1 MPFIPKAKQILWT
14 HHARAKMAFYRLSEQ
29 RVMRVI
35 HSPKRTEEGVAPK
48 TVAMMQPNSVRTA
61 RAAFVSGSA
70 PHQRA
75 KWARKVP
82 VKSEPVSMPGGKNA
96 QPKEIWS
103 QEIWVMVQDIG
114 KQRKIVSAWRYPGMT
129 RPRSDDSMDALRR
142 EYREF
147 LAGKNVK

>member
-1 MPFIPKAKQILWT
+1 MKDMLFIPKARQILWT
-14 HHARAKMAFYRLSEQ
+14 RHAEAKMKYYQLSKQ

-48 TVAMMQPNSVRTA
+48 TIAMMQPTSIKTSSSVKTTEDKLAGMRYK
-61 RAAFVSGSA
+61 
-70 PHQRA
+70 Q
-75 KWARKVP
+75 
-82 VKSEPVSMPGGKNA
+82 
-96 QPKEIWS
+96 KESWS

-129 RPRSDDSMDALRR
+129 KPRGDDAMDAVRR

-147 LAGKNVK
+147 LAGRS

>member
-1 MPFIPKAKQILWT
+1 MLFIPKSRQILWT
-14 HHARAKMAFYRLSEQ
+14 RHARAKMAFYQLSEQ

-48 TVAMMQPNSVRTA
+48 TIAMMQPTSVRIRTEVVPSKVSHDGA
-61 RAAFVSGSA
+61 KPGRGTPSRFRSAA
-70 PHQRA
+70 QT
-75 KWARKVP
+75 
-82 VKSEPVSMPGGKNA
+82 GGGNGK
-96 QPKEIWS
+96 PKESWS

-129 RPRSDDSMDALRR
+129 KPRGDDAMDAVRR

-147 LAGKNVK
+147 LKERG